1 MISLELAGRLK
12 KAGVRWQ
19 PEPGDRFA
27 IPGREM
33 DDETFVV
40 SDMTV
45 EVHQFESGT
54 IIGFNGTTEW
64 ALDSVE
70 QRDAVWLPTE
80 TQLRDRLGGC
90 FARLER
96 ADDETFRVVTSV
108 ERAERINTHSDA
120 TEAYGLALLDMLEG

>member
-1 MISLELAGRLK
+1 MITLDLASRLK
-12 KAGVRWQ
+12 SAGLAWQ
-19 PEPGDRFA
+19 PAPGDRFS

-33 DDETFVV
+33 DDDVFVV

-70 QRDAVWLPTE
+70 QREAVWLPNE
-80 TQLRDRLGGC
+80 TQLREALGGS
-90 FARLER
+90 FRRLER
-96 ADDETFRVVTSV
+96 ADDGYRVLTAV
-108 ERAERINTHSDA
+108 AERERTSLHADA
-120 TEAYGLALLDMLEG
+120 AQSYGLALLDLVDG